1 MPNDRFSHGSVHCLS
16 AERAASCFYAAII
29 PLLLWLSFAS
39 AAFAQHGAQT
49 APAALDQLVE
59 SSATILRGHVV
70 SAVAEPHPEFA
81 NLQTVLVT
89 ISVIKVMKGQ
99 APSIYTFRQFVW
111 DPHDVAD
118 SAGYR
123 KAGEL
128 LLFLNPVSQYG
139 LTSPVGL
146 DQGRFRVTRDSKG
159 RGFAV
164 NGRGNFALFDQVSNK
179 AGIRGITLSR
189 QAQTMMAKSGGLAS
203 LDALEETIAALVG
216 KNQ

>member
-1 MPNDRFSHGSVHCLS
+1 MPNHRFSRGSVHCLP
-16 AERAASCFYAAII
+16 AKCPACYLYTII
-29 PLLLWLSFAS
+29 TVLLLSLAS
-39 AAFAQHGAQT
+39 AAFAQDGAQT

-59 SSATILRGHVV
+59 SSATILRGHVI
-70 SAVAEPHPEFA
+70 SAVAEPHPQFA
-81 NLQTVLVT
+81 NLQTVLIT

-111 DPHDVAD
+111 DPRDVAD
-118 SAGYR
+118 TAGYR

-146 DQGRFRVTRDSKG
+146 DQGRFRVIRDTKG

-179 AGIRGITLSR
+179 ASTRGITLSR
-189 QAQTMMAKSGGLAS
+189 QAQSMMAKSGGLAS
-203 LDALEETIAALVG
+203 LDSLEETIAALVG

>member
-1 MPNDRFSHGSVHCLS
+1 MLNDWFSHGSVHCLS
-16 AERAASCFYAAII
+16 ARRPACYFYATIV
-29 PLLLWLSFAS
+29 PLLLLSLAS
-39 AAFAQHGAQT
+39 AVFAQHGAQT
-49 APAALDQLVE
+49 SPAALDQLVG

-70 SAVAEPHPEFA
+70 SAVAEPHPQFA

-89 ISVIKVMKGQ
+89 ISVSKVLKGQ

-111 DPHDVAD
+111 DPRDAAD
-118 SAGYR
+118 TAGYR

-146 DQGRFRVTRDSKG
+146 DQGRFRVIRDTKG

-164 NGRGNFALFDQVSNK
+164 NGRGNFALFDQVSSK
-179 AGIRGITLSR
+179 AATRGISLSR
-189 QAQTMMAKSGGLAS
+189 QAQSMMAKSGGPAS
-203 LDALEETIAALVG
+203 LDSLEETIAALAG
-216 KNQ
+216 HNQ